1 MIDKRKFNCVEY
13 FPKILELSHEKII
26 NSIYQNSEN
35 TTFSHKIN
43 GRWENQYISIQYFPQ
58 LKKLFRS
65 ACSKGKATLEKSLI
79 IPYKELGLPMDEF
92 WFNIAYPGES
102 TGWHDH
108 KERSELSGVYY
119 LHVPDN
125 SGDIHFRKKDDDET
139 FEWDIKSQTG
149 KLVLFDSN
157 IEQSG
162 PEYKSK
168 ENRIS
173 IAFNLCSLPLK
184 ISLVNSVYLSN
195 KFYS

>member
-1 MIDKRKFNCVEY
+1 MDKKKFNCVEY
-13 FPKILELSHEKII
+13 FPKVLESSHEKII
-26 NSIYQNSEN
+26 NSIYQNIEN

-58 LKKLFRS
+58 LKKLLRS
-65 ACSKGKATLEKSLI
+65 ACSKGKAILEKFLM

-92 WFNIAYPGES
+92 WFNIAAPGEF

-125 SGDIHFRKKDDDET
+125 SGDIYFRKKDDDET
-139 FEWDIKSQTG
+139 FEWEIKSQTG

-157 IEQSG
+157 IEQSV
-162 PEYKSK
+162 PENKSK

>member
-1 MIDKRKFNCVEY
+1 M
-13 FPKILELSHEKII
+13 
-26 NSIYQNSEN
+26 
-35 TTFSHKIN
+35 
-43 GRWENQYISIQYFPQ
+43 
-58 LKKLFRS
+58 
-65 ACSKGKATLEKSLI
+65 

-92 WFNIAYPGES
+92 WFNIAAHGEF

-139 FEWDIKSQTG
+139 FEWQMKSQTG

-157 IEQSG
+157 IEQSL
-162 PEYKSK
+162 PENKSK

-195 KFYS
+195 KFTLSLVPFLNSSLLITFKYFYHKGVKNETFNLTFFSWSFGYNYHCCFQPIPK

>member
-1 MIDKRKFNCVEY
+1 MDKGKLNCVEY
-13 FPKILELSHEKII
+13 FPKVLDSSHEKII
-26 NSIYQNSEN
+26 NSIYQNIEN

-58 LKKLFRS
+58 LKKLLRS
-65 ACSKGKATLEKSLI
+65 ACSKGKAILEKFLM

-92 WFNIAYPGES
+92 WFNIAAPGES

-125 SGDIHFRKKDDDET
+125 SGDIHFRKNIDNKN
-139 FEWDIKSQTG
+139 FEWKMKSQTG
-149 KLVLFDSN
+149 KLILFDSS
-157 IEQSG
+157 IEHSV
-162 PEYKSK
+162 PENKSK

-173 IAFNLCSLPLK
+173 IAFNLFSLPLK
-184 ISLVNSVYLSN
+184 IGSDNGVYSSN

>member
-1 MIDKRKFNCVEY
+1 MDKKKFNCVEY
-13 FPKILELSHEKII
+13 FPKVLESSHEKII
-26 NSIYQNSEN
+26 NSIYQNIEN

-65 ACSKGKATLEKSLI
+65 ACSKGKAVLEKFLM

-92 WFNIAYPGES
+92 WFNIAAPGEP

-139 FEWDIKSQTG
+139 FEWEIKSQTG

-157 IEQSG
+157 IEQSV
-162 PEYKSK
+162 PKNKCK
-168 ENRIS
+168 ENRIL
-173 IAFNLCSLPLK
+173 IAFNLCLLPLQ